1 MGWYFWFSGFMFMVA
16 IGCHIMHTQA
26 QEKIDE
32 VKKKFALEVGET
44 RTVDYK
50 GGTVTVFPDGNFI
63 VNGRDAHHCQQ
74 IHDEVLESFKRR
86 YL

>member
-16 IGCHIMHTQA
+16 IGCCIMHAQA

-32 VKKKFALEVGET
+32 IKKKFALEVGET

>member
-1 MGWYFWFSGFMFMVA
+1 MFMVA

-26 QEKIDE
+26 QERIDE
-32 VKKKFALEVGET
+32 IKKKFALEVGET